1 MLRALGFVIG
11 FGAAVASALDVT
23 TCGQTVPPFEVATL
37 QADLTCVG
45 PAAGV
50 YVGHRATL
58 ELNGYVLSSDSVAF
72 GAVKC
77 MGWCTVNGPGEIT
90 GGGYGVVF
98 DKRLH
103 ITGVDVHHNL
113 IGILP
118 NGSGSRTIA
127 RDVILRNS
135 IGEGYFGSESV
146 FRGVNVSVHDNGLTG
161 LGDKVVRVIDSDLTN
176 NGAPGIQAE
185 RVTVRG
191 STVTGNDSLGAGVD
205 LGAFRRPRV
214 VDSTCGKSQML
225 GQPLGT
231 TWGVCTN
238 D

>member
-1 MLRALGFVIG
+1 MLRALGFLIG
-11 FGAAVASALDVT
+11 FGAAVASALDIT
-23 TCGQTVPPFEVATL
+23 TCEQTVPTFEVATL
-37 QADLTCVG
+37 QADLSCIG

-50 YVGHRATL
+50 YLGHRATL
-58 ELNGYVLSSDSVAF
+58 ELNGHVLSSDSVAF

-77 MGWCTVNGPGEIT
+77 MGWCTVNGPGGIT
-90 GGGYGVVF
+90 GSGYGVVF

-127 RDVILRNS
+127 RDVILRSN

-146 FRGVNVSVHDNGLTG
+146 FRGVNVSVHDNGDFG
-161 LGDKVVRVIDSDLTN
+161 LGDKVIRLVDSDVTN
-176 NGAPGIQAE
+176 NAAPGIAGE
-185 RVTVRG
+185 RVAVRG
-191 STVTGNDSLGAGVD
+191 STITGNDGLGAGVD
-205 LGAFRRPRV
+205 LLAFRRPRV
-214 VDSTCGKSQML
+214 VDSTCGKSQQT
-225 GQPLGT
+225 GQPPGT